1 MPFIVG
7 TAGHIDHGKT
17 SLVHS
22 LTGIDLDSSPEE
34 KERGITI
41 ALGFTSLQIE
51 DIEYSFIDVPGHE
64 RLIRT
69 MIAGATGLDAV
80 MLCVSATDS
89 VMPQTI
95 EHLNI
100 LNLLGIRSGLIA
112 ITMCDLADEEDLEL
126 ITEEVEEIVA
136 GTFLEGAPIIQT
148 STEGTGFGQDD
159 ICAHLQQLYQHRI
172 VHPNNRPFRLPVDR
186 VFTQKGFGTVVTGTA
201 SGSGILNGSTI
212 QILPENIEAKIR
224 NIQQH
229 GIIVDEAL
237 EGRLALNLS
246 GISVD
251 DLSRGSVIVLPHSIP
266 TTQIVDIAY
275 THLEGTTP
283 LETGS
288 RIRLLF
294 GSSEALGKVYRADG
308 DKSLFEEGERGFL
321 QVRLDAPHLLCK
333 DDRCIVRR
341 ESPLET
347 LGGGI
352 VVDPY
357 APKIR
362 QRNRLEQGQYLSNA
376 EAGQH
381 TALLERMGRKGRT
394 SIQYKLLDCN
404 EGVQLGTTWYAPDT
418 IDDLFQLLME
428 KVQDWH
434 RIHPLQVGVTRMEVA
449 PQFPFLDKDALQTL
463 CSLAVQAQRLERHD
477 GRMHLPGFTVELSKT
492 EQRDLNERLER
503 LKHTGLEGIA
513 IGDFKDISKP
523 LLQYA
528 LETAHIIRVSN
539 QLLHPS
545 FMNHLLLQLRR
556 HFEHHTTL
564 STAEFKEITQLSRKF
579 SIPLL
584 EWLDENHKTRR
595 SGDVRISGGMLSED
609 V

>member
-17 SLVHS
+17 SLVQS
-22 LTGIDLDSSPEE
+22 LTGINLDSSPEE

-41 ALGFTSLQIE
+41 ALGFTSLQIDE
-51 DIEYSFIDVPGHE
+51 VEYSFIDVPGHE

-80 MLCVSATDS
+80 MLCVAATDS
-89 VMPQTI
+89 VMPQTV

-100 LNLLGIRSGLIA
+100 LNLLGIKAGLIA

-126 ITEEVEEIVA
+126 ITEEVEELVA
-136 GTFLEGAPIIQT
+136 GTFLDGAPIIQT
-148 STEGTGFGQDD
+148 STEGVGYGQDA
-159 ICAHLQQLYQHRI
+159 ICTYLQQLYQDRI
-172 VHPNNRPFRLPVDR
+172 VHQHIRPFRLPVDR

-201 SGSGILNGSTI
+201 SGSAILHGNTV
-212 QILPENIEAKIR
+212 QILPENIEAKVR
-224 NIQQH
+224 NIEQH
-229 GIIVDEAL
+229 GSIVDEAIG
-237 EGRLALNLS
+237 GRLALNLS
-246 GISVD
+246 GISVN

-275 THLEGTTP
+275 THLEGATP
-283 LETGS
+283 LETSS

-294 GSSEALGKVYRADG
+294 GSSETLGKIYRVDG
-308 DKSLFEEGERGFL
+308 EKSVFEEGERGFL
-321 QVRLDAPHLLCK
+321 QVRLDSPHILCK
-333 DDRCIVRR
+333 DDRCIIRR

-347 LGGGI
+347 LGGG
-352 VVDPY
+352 VVLDPY

-362 QRNRLEQGQYLSNA
+362 QRNRSEQGRFLSDANA
-376 EAGQH
+376 GNH
-381 TALLERMGRKGRT
+381 TALLERMGRQGRT
-394 SIQYKLLDCN
+394 SIQYVLLDSK
-404 EGVQLGTTWYAPDT
+404 EGLQLGSTWYALNT
-418 IDDLFQLLME
+418 TERFIHLLIE
-428 KVQDWH
+428 QVQAWH
-434 RIHPLQVGVTRMEVA
+434 MNHPLQSGITRMEVA
-449 PQFPFLDKDALQTL
+449 PHFPFLDKEALRTL
-463 CSLAVQAQRLERHD
+463 CSLALEAQRLESIH
-477 GRMHLPGFTVELSKT
+477 GRMHLPGFTVQLSET
-492 EQRDLNERLER
+492 EQRNLNNRLEI
-503 LKHTGLEGIA
+503 LKQTGLEGIA
-513 IGDFKDISKP
+513 IGDFKDMSKP

-545 FMNHLLLQLRR
+545 LVNRLLLQLRR

-584 EWLDENHKTRR
+584 EWMDENHKTRR
-595 SGDVRISGGMLSED
+595 NGDVRISGGMLSED